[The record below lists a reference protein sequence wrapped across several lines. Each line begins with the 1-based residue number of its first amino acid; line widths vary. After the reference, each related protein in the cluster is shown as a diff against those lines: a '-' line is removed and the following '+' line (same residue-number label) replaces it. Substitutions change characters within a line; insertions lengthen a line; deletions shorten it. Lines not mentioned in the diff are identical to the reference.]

1 MKLSIGVIFG
11 GRSLEHDLS
20 VLTAIQAMDNI
31 DKERY
36 EVVPIYITK
45 DLTFYSGG
53 MLRYIDSYK
62 DFRLIDRYATKVNLI
77 NKNGKFILQTTGL
90 IKRVYKEIHLAF
102 PMVHG
107 KYTEDGSIV
116 GYLETLGIPIV
127 GSDIYSSSLCQD
139 KVFTKEVLN
148 GNDIPVVDY
157 VYFSDSD
164 YKLDKEDIFKKIEE
178 LSYPLIIKP
187 ARLGSGI
194 GIEIVN
200 RKEELESSIEK
211 AMKNDE
217 RVLVEEYIA
226 DRREFNMAVLLSKG
240 KLIGSGIGI
249 EIVNRKE
256 ELESSIEK
264 AMKNDERVLVEEY
277 IADRREFNMAVL
289 LSKGKL
295 IGSVIEEIIKDE
307 PCNYYDKY
315 RKDNEDDT
323 FKRIFPADI
332 SKTLTEEI
340 EKTSKKTY
348 KVLALSGVARID
360 YVYDNKKKKLY
371 VNEVNTIPNFFSHH
385 LFDDKNID
393 YRELLGIMIKEAID
407 KIHKENDMVKDIE
420 DNLFNKVTTKDI
432 KEMK

>member
-107 KYTEDGSIV
+107 KYTEYGSIV

-139 KVFTKEVLN
+139 KVFIKEVLN

-187 ARLGSGI
+187 ARL
-194 GIEIVN
+194 
-200 RKEELESSIEK
+200 
-211 AMKNDE
+211 
-217 RVLVEEYIA
+217 
-226 DRREFNMAVLLSKG
+226 
-240 KLIGSGIGI
+240 GSGIGI

>member
-11 GRSLEHDLS
+11 GNSLEHELS
-20 VLTAIQAMDNI
+20 ILTAVQAMDNI

-45 DLTFYSGG
+45 DLTIYSGG

-62 DFRLIDRYATKVNLI
+62 DFRLIERYAIKVNLI
-77 NKNGKFILQTTGL
+77 NRNGKFILQRAKGL
-90 IKRVYKEIHLAF
+90 KRDYKEIHLAF

-107 KYTEDGSIV
+107 KNTEDGGII
-116 GYLETLGIPIV
+116 GYLETLGIPFV
-127 GSDIYSSSLCQD
+127 GSDIYASSVCQE
-139 KVFTKEVLN
+139 KVFTKELLMAN
-148 GNDIPVVDY
+148 GLAVTDY
-157 VYFSDSD
+157 VHFTDDD
-164 YKLDKEDIFKKIEE
+164 YNLDKEDIFKQIDK
-178 LSYPLIIKP
+178 LTYPLIIKP
-187 ARLGSGI
+187 ARG
-194 GIEIVN
+194 
-200 RKEELESSIEK
+200 
-211 AMKNDE
+211 
-217 RVLVEEYIA
+217 
-226 DRREFNMAVLLSKG
+226 
-240 KLIGSGIGI
+240 GSGIGI

>member
-226 DRREFNMAVLLSKG
+226 DRREFNM
-240 KLIGSGIGI
+240 
-249 EIVNRKE
+249 E
-256 ELESSIEK
+256 
-264 AMKNDERVLVEEY
+264 
-277 IADRREFNMAVL
+277 VL

>member
-62 DFRLIDRYATKVNLI
+62 DFRLIDRYAKKVNLI

-116 GYLETLGIPIV
+116 EYLETLGIPVV

-187 ARLGSGI
+187 ARL
-194 GIEIVN
+194 
-200 RKEELESSIEK
+200 
-211 AMKNDE
+211 
-217 RVLVEEYIA
+217 
-226 DRREFNMAVLLSKG
+226 
-240 KLIGSGIGI
+240 GSGIGI

>member
-240 KLIGSGIGI
+240 KLIGS
-249 EIVNRKE
+249 
-256 ELESSIEK
+256 
-264 AMKNDERVLVEEY
+264 
-277 IADRREFNMAVL
+277 
-289 LSKGKL
+289 
-295 IGSVIEEIIKDE
+295 VIEEIIKDE

-393 YRELLGIMIKEAID
+393 YRELLGIMIKETID

-420 DNLFNKVTTKDI
+420 DNLFNKVTSKDI

>member
-127 GSDIYSSSLCQD
+127 GSDIYYSSLCQD

-187 ARLGSGI
+187 ARL
-194 GIEIVN
+194 
-200 RKEELESSIEK
+200 
-211 AMKNDE
+211 
-217 RVLVEEYIA
+217 
-226 DRREFNMAVLLSKG
+226 
-240 KLIGSGIGI
+240 GSGIGI

>member
-240 KLIGSGIGI
+240 KLIGS
-249 EIVNRKE
+249 
-256 ELESSIEK
+256 
-264 AMKNDERVLVEEY
+264 
-277 IADRREFNMAVL
+277 
-289 LSKGKL
+289 
-295 IGSVIEEIIKDE
+295 VIEEIIKDE

-393 YRELLGIMIKEAID
+393 YRELLGIMSKEAID

>member
-53 MLRYIDSYK
+53 MLRYIYSYK

-164 YKLDKEDIFKKIEE
+164 YKLDKEDIFRKIEE

-187 ARLGSGI
+187 ARL
-194 GIEIVN
+194 
-200 RKEELESSIEK
+200 
-211 AMKNDE
+211 
-217 RVLVEEYIA
+217 
-226 DRREFNMAVLLSKG
+226 
-240 KLIGSGIGI
+240 GSGIGI

>member
-116 GYLETLGIPIV
+116 GYLETLGIPVV

-187 ARLGSGI
+187 ARL
-194 GIEIVN
+194 
-200 RKEELESSIEK
+200 
-211 AMKNDE
+211 
-217 RVLVEEYIA
+217 
-226 DRREFNMAVLLSKG
+226 
-240 KLIGSGIGI
+240 GSGIGI

-393 YRELLGIMIKEAID
+393 YIELLGIMIKEAID

>member
-240 KLIGSGIGI
+240 KLIGS
-249 EIVNRKE
+249 
-256 ELESSIEK
+256 
-264 AMKNDERVLVEEY
+264 
-277 IADRREFNMAVL
+277 
-289 LSKGKL
+289 
-295 IGSVIEEIIKDE
+295 VIEEIIKDE

-407 KIHKENDMVKDIE
+407 KIHKENDMVRDIE

>member
-116 GYLETLGIPIV
+116 GYLETLGIHIV

-187 ARLGSGI
+187 ARL
-194 GIEIVN
+194 
-200 RKEELESSIEK
+200 
-211 AMKNDE
+211 
-217 RVLVEEYIA
+217 
-226 DRREFNMAVLLSKG
+226 
-240 KLIGSGIGI
+240 GSGIGI

>member
-62 DFRLIDRYATKVNLI
+62 DFRLIDRYAKKVNLI

-116 GYLETLGIPIV
+116 GYLETLGIPVV

-157 VYFSDSD
+157 VYFSDND
-164 YKLDKEDIFKKIEE
+164 YKLDKEDIFKKIEK

-187 ARLGSGI
+187 ARL
-194 GIEIVN
+194 
-200 RKEELESSIEK
+200 
-211 AMKNDE
+211 
-217 RVLVEEYIA
+217 
-226 DRREFNMAVLLSKG
+226 
-240 KLIGSGIGI
+240 GSGIGI

-332 SKTLTEEI
+332 SKTLTEDI

-348 KVLALSGVARID
+348 KVLALSGVSRVD

>member
-53 MLRYIDSYK
+53 MLSYIDSYK

-116 GYLETLGIPIV
+116 GYLETLGIPVV

-240 KLIGSGIGI
+240 KLIGS
-249 EIVNRKE
+249 
-256 ELESSIEK
+256 
-264 AMKNDERVLVEEY
+264 
-277 IADRREFNMAVL
+277 
-289 LSKGKL
+289 
-295 IGSVIEEIIKDE
+295 VIEEIIKDE

-348 KVLALSGVARID
+348 KVLALSGVARVD

>member
-62 DFRLIDRYATKVNLI
+62 DFRLIDRYAKKVNLI

-116 GYLETLGIPIV
+116 GYLETLGIPVV

-187 ARLGSGI
+187 ARL
-194 GIEIVN
+194 
-200 RKEELESSIEK
+200 
-211 AMKNDE
+211 
-217 RVLVEEYIA
+217 
-226 DRREFNMAVLLSKG
+226 
-240 KLIGSGIGI
+240 GSGIGI

-393 YRELLGIMIKEAID
+393 YRELLGIMIKETID

-420 DNLFNKVTTKDI
+420 DNLFNKVTSKDI

>member
-102 PMVHG
+102 PMVYG

-116 GYLETLGIPIV
+116 GYLETLGIPVV

-187 ARLGSGI
+187 ARL
-194 GIEIVN
+194 
-200 RKEELESSIEK
+200 
-211 AMKNDE
+211 
-217 RVLVEEYIA
+217 
-226 DRREFNMAVLLSKG
+226 
-240 KLIGSGIGI
+240 GSGIGI

>member
-1 MKLSIGVIFG
+1 MKLNIGVIFG

-53 MLRYIDSYK
+53 CLRYIDSYK

-77 NKNGKFILQTTGL
+77 NKKGKFILQTTGPF
-90 IKRVYKEIHLAF
+90 KRVYKEIHLAF

-107 KYTEDGSIV
+107 KYTEDGSLI
-116 GYLETLGIPIV
+116 GYLETLGIPVV
-127 GSDIYSSSLCQD
+127 GTDLYSSSLCQD
-139 KVFTKEVLN
+139 KVFAKEILAN
-148 GNDIPVVDY
+148 NAISSVDY
-157 VYFSDSD
+157 TYFTDRD
-164 YKLDKEDIFKKIEE
+164 YKLDKEEIFKKIDK

-194 GIEIVN
+194 GIELVN

-211 AMKNDE
+211 VMKSDS
-217 RVLVEEYIA
+217 RILVEEYI
-226 DRREFNMAVLLSKG
+226 
-240 KLIGSGIGI
+240 
-249 EIVNRKE
+249 
-256 ELESSIEK
+256 SS
-264 AMKNDERVLVEEY
+264 
-277 IADRREFNMAVL
+277 RREFNMAVL

-295 IGSVIEEIIKDE
+295 IGSVIEEIVKDD

-332 SKTLTEEI
+332 SKTLAEEI
-340 EKTSKKTY
+340 EKTSKKVYNT
-348 KVLALSGVARID
+348 LALSGVARID
-360 YVYDNKKKKLY
+360 YIYDNKNKKLY
-371 VNEVNTIPNFFSHH
+371 VNEINTIPNFFSHH

-420 DNLFNKVTTKDI
+420 DNLFKKVTTKDI

>member
-211 AMKNDE
+211 VMECDTH
-217 RVLVEEYIA
+217 VLVEEYIK
-226 DRREFNMAVLLSKG
+226 DRREFNVAILKSKG
-240 KLIGSGIGI
+240 KLIDS
-249 EIVNRKE
+249 
-256 ELESSIEK
+256 
-264 AMKNDERVLVEEY
+264 LVEE
-277 IADRREFNMAVL
+277 
-289 LSKGKL
+289 
-295 IGSVIEEIIKDE
+295 IEKDGF
-307 PCNYYDKY
+307 CSYYDKY
-315 RKDNEDDT
+315 HKDDDNDDT
-323 FKRIFPADI
+323 FKRTYPADI
-332 SKTLTEEI
+332 SKALTEEI
-340 EKTSKKTY
+340 CKTAKRAYSS
-348 KVLALSGVARID
+348 LSLGGVARID
-360 YVYDNKKKKLY
+360 YIYDTKNKKLY
-371 VNEVNTIPNFFSHH
+371 INEINTIPNFFSHH
-385 LFDDKNID
+385 LFEDKNID

-407 KIHKENDMVKDIE
+407 KIHKEAKMIHSNDDQ
-420 DNLFNKVTTKDI
+420 LFKKVTSKDVRN
-432 KEMK
+432 MK

>member
-20 VLTAIQAMDNI
+20 VLTAIQAMNNI

-116 GYLETLGIPIV
+116 GYLETLGIPVV

-164 YKLDKEDIFKKIEE
+164 YKLDKDDIFKKIEK

-187 ARLGSGI
+187 ARL
-194 GIEIVN
+194 
-200 RKEELESSIEK
+200 
-211 AMKNDE
+211 
-217 RVLVEEYIA
+217 
-226 DRREFNMAVLLSKG
+226 
-240 KLIGSGIGI
+240 GSGIGI

-332 SKTLTEEI
+332 SKALTEEI

-348 KVLALSGVARID
+348 KVLALSGVARVD

>member
-1 MKLSIGVIFG
+1 MKLNIGVIFG
-11 GRSLEHDLS
+11 GNSLEHELS
-20 VLTAIQAMDNI
+20 ILTAVQAMDNI

-240 KLIGSGIGI
+240 KLIGS
-249 EIVNRKE
+249 
-256 ELESSIEK
+256 
-264 AMKNDERVLVEEY
+264 
-277 IADRREFNMAVL
+277 
-289 LSKGKL
+289 
-295 IGSVIEEIIKDE
+295 VIEEIIKDE

>member
-240 KLIGSGIGI
+240 KLIGS
-249 EIVNRKE
+249 
-256 ELESSIEK
+256 
-264 AMKNDERVLVEEY
+264 
-277 IADRREFNMAVL
+277 
-289 LSKGKL
+289 
-295 IGSVIEEIIKDE
+295 VIEEIIKDE

-407 KIHKENDMVKDIE
+407 KIHKEAKMIHSNDDQLFKKVISKDVR
-420 DNLFNKVTTKDI
+420 N
-432 KEMK
+432 MK

>member
-240 KLIGSGIGI
+240 KLIGS
-249 EIVNRKE
+249 
-256 ELESSIEK
+256 
-264 AMKNDERVLVEEY
+264 
-277 IADRREFNMAVL
+277 
-289 LSKGKL
+289 
-295 IGSVIEEIIKDE
+295 VIEEIIKDE

-393 YRELLGIMIKEAID
+393 YKELLGIMIKEAID